1 LGAVA
6 GRGCND
12 LQPRQIFFIAEIYK
26 RESFKMFE
34 INRRGIEMNINSD
47 TNIAKTKENITFD
60 AMQTNEEIVIETQNS
75 AYKFCI
81 GDAATRQGFLSGG
94 TLGESS
100 TVAILMGTISKNG
113 EHYINDPCGL
123 KTEAR
128 AFFFIQTEN
137 GMKHLI
143 TSVITHLVHIKN
155 EEPEYI
161 C

>member
-1 LGAVA
+1 
-6 GRGCND
+6 
-12 LQPRQIFFIAEIYK
+12 
-26 RESFKMFE
+26 MFE
-34 INRRGIEMNINSD
+34 INGRDIEMNINSD
-47 TNIAKTKENITFD
+47 TNIAATKEIIEFD
-60 AMQTNEEIVIETQNS
+60 TMQTNEEIVIETQNS

-94 TLGESS
+94 ALGEVS
-100 TVAILMGTISKNG
+100 TVAILMGTISKDG
-113 EHYINDPCGL
+113 ETYTNDPCGL

-155 EEPEYI
+155 EEPGYI

>member
-1 LGAVA
+1 MF
-6 GRGCND
+6 
-12 LQPRQIFFIAEIYK
+12 QIKE
-26 RESFKMFE
+26 
-34 INRRGIEMNINSD
+34 RGIEMNISSD
-47 TNIAKTKENITFD
+47 TNITRAKEIIAFD

-81 GDAATRQGFLSGG
+81 GNAATRQGFLSGG
-94 TLGESS
+94 ALGESA
-100 TVAILMGTISKNG
+100 TLAILMGTITKDG
-113 EHYINDPCGL
+113 ERYVNDPYGL
-123 KTEAR
+123 QTNAR

>member
-1 LGAVA
+1 MFDIN
-6 GRGCND
+6 GRG
-12 LQPRQIFFIAEIYK
+12 I
-26 RESFKMFE
+26 
-34 INRRGIEMNINSD
+34 GMNINRD
-47 TNIAKTKENITFD
+47 TNIAGTKEFIVFD
-60 AMQTNEEIVIETQNS
+60 TLQTNEEIVIETQNS

-94 TLGESS
+94 ALGQSS
-100 TVAILMGTISKNG
+100 TVAILMGTISKDG
-113 EHYINDPCGL
+113 ESYTNDPCGL

-155 EEPEYI
+155 EEPVYV